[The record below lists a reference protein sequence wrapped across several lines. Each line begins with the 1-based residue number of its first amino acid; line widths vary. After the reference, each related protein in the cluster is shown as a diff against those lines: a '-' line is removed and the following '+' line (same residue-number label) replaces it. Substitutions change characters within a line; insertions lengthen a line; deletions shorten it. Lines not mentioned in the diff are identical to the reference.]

1 MKIVIANI
9 LIFLL
14 VVGTISCKEN
24 SALEYEN
31 DPALYFENTT
41 YGQRDS
47 IAHTFFI
54 QPDDQMRDTVFIEI
68 LTMGYPTDSD
78 RPFILEQTNAGQPG
92 SAIAGKHFVAFDSEE
107 ARKLMVIPA
116 GEVSANIPIIL
127 LRDVSLKEE
136 IYYLTLQLIE
146 NDEFKIGGVTKDV
159 EYAITFADKLIKPN
173 FWDLPYQGSYYFG
186 KYSMRKHEF
195 MIEVAGGKIDDEWW
209 RSLYGASSVTGLLA
223 YYQSK
228 FKTELDKY
236 NSDPENIA
244 NGLAPMREI
253 VGDPTSNLVTF

>member
-92 SAIAGKHFVAFDSEE
+92 SAIAGKHFVAFDDPEMLEHLKIPKGSV
-107 ARKLMVIPA
+107 RKSFPLIV
-116 GEVSANIPIIL
+116 
-127 LRDVSLKEE
+127 LRDPSLELEE
-136 IYYLTLQLIE
+136 VRIE
-146 NDEFKIGGVTKDV
+146 LKIGEN
-159 EYAITFADKLIKPN
+159 EYFRS
-173 FWDLPYQGSYYFG
+173 G
-186 KYSMRKHEF
+186 
-195 MIEVAGGKIDDEWW
+195 IDDWTNF
-209 RSLYGASSVTGLLA
+209 VV
-223 YYQSK
+223 
-228 FKTELDKY
+228 KTTSMAVKPTNWDTIG
-236 NSDPENIA
+236 NIISDQLGVP
-244 NGLAPMREI
+244 
-253 VGDPTSNLVTF
+253 

>member
-127 LRDVSLKEE
+127 
-136 IYYLTLQLIE
+136 
-146 NDEFKIGGVTKDV
+146 
-159 EYAITFADKLIKPN
+159 
-173 FWDLPYQGSYYFG
+173 
-186 KYSMRKHEF
+186 
-195 MIEVAGGKIDDEWW
+195 
-209 RSLYGASSVTGLLA
+209 
-223 YYQSK
+223 
-228 FKTELDKY
+228 
-236 NSDPENIA
+236 
-244 NGLAPMREI
+244 
-253 VGDPTSNLVTF
+253 

>member
-92 SAIAGKHFVAFDSEE
+92 SAIAGKHFVAFDDPEIQ
-107 ARKLMVIPA
+107 RHMIIPA
-116 GEVSANIPIIL
+116 DSVYMNIPVVIL
-127 LRDVSLKEE
+127 YDAETKGSVALNFQLVPTDDFELGE
-136 IYYLTLQLIE
+136 LTLR
-146 NDEFKIGGVTKDV
+146 KGR
-159 EYAITFADKLIKPN
+159 Y
-173 FWDLPYQGSYYFG
+173 SY
-186 KYSMRKHEF
+186 
-195 MIEVAGGKIDDEWW
+195 
-209 RSLYGASSVTGLLA
+209 
-223 YYQSK
+223 
-228 FKTELDKY
+228 
-236 NSDPENIA
+236 
-244 NGLAPMREI
+244 
-253 VGDPTSNLVTF
+253 SNY